1 MPSEQPRVPFDTAD
15 RDRAYGA
22 NRGLGLLAYEVAES
36 GKKETSILALSA
48 AFMLICLSLF
58 VGLAVMAMG

>member
-1 MPSEQPRVPFDTAD
+1 MPSEQARVPFDTAD

-22 NRGLGLLAYEVAES
+22 SKGLGLLAYEVAEA
-36 GKKETSILALSA
+36 GRQENKILALSA